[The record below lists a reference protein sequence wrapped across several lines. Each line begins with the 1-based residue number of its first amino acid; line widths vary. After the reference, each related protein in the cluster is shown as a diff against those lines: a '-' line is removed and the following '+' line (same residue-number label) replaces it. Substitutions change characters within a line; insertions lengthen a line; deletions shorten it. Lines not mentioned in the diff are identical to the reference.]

1 MLKSDP
7 LVPERSTKKFWISI
21 FKAGLLVGTLD
32 ILAAL
37 FHYYISTHK
46 NPLNVFK
53 YIASGVFGKKAF
65 TSGSSMIT
73 WGVVF
78 HCIIAIAFTLLFF
91 FVYPAVIKFLK
102 SKILLGIFMAFL
114 FG

>member
-7 LVPERSTKKFWISI
+7 LAPERSTKKFGISI

-73 WGVVF
+73 WGVVS
-78 HCIIAIAFTLLFF
+78 IVLLQ
-91 FVYPAVIKFLK
+91 
-102 SKILLGIFMAFL
+102 
-114 FG
+114 